1 VAIGIGDSCP
11 ACLLA
16 PAGRAIVPAPFRV
29 LEAAFMRLRTT
40 SVSIVTCLALVV
52 MFALATPAVAQ
63 DKPRS
68 GGELIFI
75 VAAEPPSFDAHR
87 EETFAM
93 LHPTAPQYNTL
104 MRVDPTDKTGTKFVG
119 DLAESWTVSQDHRTY
134 TFKVRQGVKFHDG
147 SVMTS
152 KDVKASY
159 DHIIFPPAG
168 VVSSRQSTYASVQ
181 SVEAPTPD
189 TIVFRLKH
197 PEASFLA
204 QVASPWNYIYKA
216 DILAKD
222 PHWYEKNVMGT
233 GPFKFVEYVRG
244 SHWVGKKNPDYWD
257 KGKPYLD
264 GFRAIFIPSASAQ
277 VAAIRGERAHIQFRG
292 FTPADRDS
300 LVNALGNKITVQESP
315 WNCSIGITP
324 NEAKKP
330 FDDKR
335 VRRAL
340 TLALDRHEGS
350 KALSKIALIKEVAG
364 IQVPGTP
371 WATPPAELEKL
382 AGYGRDIN
390 AARAEARRLLKE
402 AGVENLSFTLLNRAV
417 PQPYEPFGIWV
428 IDQWR
433 QVGVTAKHNPVET
446 SSWFG
451 ALRSGDFEVAV
462 TAPCNSIVEPDMD
475 IHWFLSTSPVNYGKH
490 KDTVMDDLYSRQSRT
505 LDNDERRRLLRQF
518 EKRLY
523 DDEVHFMMG
532 FQWHRIIPHLAKV
545 RGWTISPSHFLN
557 QQLDAVW
564 LAE

>member
-1 VAIGIGDSCP
+1 MTQRMWQWTSKLP
-11 ACLLA
+11 ALMATLVLLS
-16 PAGRAIVPAPFRV
+16 PAA
-29 LEAAFMRLRTT
+29 
-40 SVSIVTCLALVV
+40 
-52 MFALATPAVAQ
+52 AQ

-75 VAAEPPSFDAHR
+75 VAAEPPSFDAHQ

-93 LHPTAPQYNTL
+93 LHPGAPQYNTL
-104 MRVDPTDKTGTKFVG
+104 MRVDPTDRTGTKFIG
-119 DLAESWTVSQDHRTY
+119 DLAESWTVSPDRRTY

-159 DHIIFPPAG
+159 DHIISPPPA
-168 VVSSRQSTYASVQ
+168 VVSSRQATYASVQ

-189 TIVFRLKH
+189 TVVFRLKH
-197 PEASFLA
+197 AEASFMA
-204 QVASPWNYIYKA
+204 QLSSPWNWIYKA

-222 PHWYEKNVMGT
+222 PNWYKTNVMGT

-244 SHWVGKKNPDYWD
+244 SHWVAKKNPDYWD

-264 GFRAIFIPSASAQ
+264 GYRAIFIPSASAQ
-277 VAAIRGERAHIQFRG
+277 VAAVRGERAMIQFRS

-300 LVNALGNKITVQESP
+300 LVNALGSKITVQESA
-315 WNCSIGITP
+315 WNCSIGVTP
-324 NEAKKP
+324 NEQRKP
-330 FDDKR
+330 YDDKR

-340 TLALDRHEGS
+340 TLALDRWEGS
-350 KALSKIALIKEVAG
+350 KALSRIALIKEVAG

-371 WATPPAELEKL
+371 FATPPAELEKL
-382 AGYGRDIN
+382 AGYGRDIT

-402 AGVENLSFTLLNRAV
+402 AGVENLSFTLVNRGV
-417 PQPYEPFGIWV
+417 PQPYEPFGIWL

-433 QVGVTAKHNPVET
+433 QIGVTAQHKVLET
-446 SSWFG
+446 SSWFQ
-451 ALRSGDFEVAV
+451 ALRQGDFEVAV

-475 IHWFLSTSPVNYGKH
+475 IHWFLTTSPVNYGKH

-505 LDNDERRRLLRQF
+505 LDPEERKRLLRQF

-523 DDEVHFMMG
+523 DEEVHFIMG
-532 FQWHRIIPHLAKV
+532 FQWHRIVPHLSKV
-545 RGWTISPSHFLN
+545 RGWTIMPSHFLN
-557 QQLDAVW
+557 QQLDTVW

>member
-1 VAIGIGDSCP
+1 
-11 ACLLA
+11 
-16 PAGRAIVPAPFRV
+16 
-29 LEAAFMRLRTT
+29 MRLRTR
-40 SVSIVTCLALVV
+40 SASIVTCLVLLVTL
-52 MFALATPAVAQ
+52 ALATPAAAQ

-119 DLAESWTVSQDHRTY
+119 DLAESWTISQDHRTY

-147 SVMTS
+147 SLMTS

-181 SVEAPTPD
+181 SVEAPAPD

-197 PEASFLA
+197 PEASFMA

-244 SHWVGKKNPDYWD
+244 SHWIGKKNPDYWD

-264 GFRAIFIPSASAQ
+264 GFRAIFITSASAQ
-277 VAAIRGERAHIQFRG
+277 VAAIRGERAMIQFRG

-300 LVNALGNKITVQESP
+300 LVGALGNKITVQESP

-324 NEAKKP
+324 NEQKKP
-330 FDDKR
+330 YDDKR

-402 AGVENLSFTLLNRAV
+402 AGAENLSFTLLNRAV

-433 QVGVTAKHNPVET
+433 QIGITVKHNPVET

-475 IHWFLSTSPVNYGKH
+475 IHWFLTTSPVNYGKH

-505 LDNDERRRLLRQF
+505 VDPEERRRLLRQF

-523 DDEVHFMMG
+523 DDEVHFIMG
-532 FQWHRIIPHLAKV
+532 FQWHRIVPHNSKV
-545 RGWTISPSHFLN
+545 RGWTIMPSHFLN
-557 QQLDAVW
+557 QQLDTVW

>member
-1 VAIGIGDSCP
+1 MRSASMMLASVVLSVILSLVGP
-11 ACLLA
+11 A
-16 PAGRAIVPAPFRV
+16 
-29 LEAAFMRLRTT
+29 AA
-40 SVSIVTCLALVV
+40 
-52 MFALATPAVAQ
+52 Q
-63 DKPRS
+63 EKPRS

-104 MRVDPTDKTGTKFVG
+104 MRVDPNDRTGTKFVG
-119 DLAESWTVSQDHRTY
+119 DLAESWTISPDQRTY

-181 SVEAPTPD
+181 SVEAPTAD

-197 PEASFLA
+197 PEASFMA

-244 SHWVGKKNPDYWD
+244 SHWIGKKNPDYWD

-277 VAAIRGERAHIQFRG
+277 VAAVRGERAHIQFRG

-300 LVNALGNKITVQESP
+300 LVAALGNKITVQESP

-324 NEAKKP
+324 NEQKKP
-330 FDDKR
+330 YDDKR

-402 AGVENLSFTLLNRAV
+402 AGAENLSFTLLNRAV

-433 QVGVTAKHNPVET
+433 QIGITVKHNPVET

-505 LDNDERRRLLRQF
+505 LDNEERRRLLRQF

-532 FQWHRIIPHLAKV
+532 FQWHRIIPHNSKV
-545 RGWTISPSHFLN
+545 RGWTIMPSHFLN
-557 QQLDAVW
+557 QMLDTVW

>member
-1 VAIGIGDSCP
+1 MMRLLLLP
-11 ACLLA
+11 LCLL
-16 PAGRAIVPAPFRV
+16 
-29 LEAAFMRLRTT
+29 L
-40 SVSIVTCLALVV
+40 
-52 MFALATPAVAQ
+52 LATPASAQ
-63 DKPRS
+63 DRPRH

-93 LHPTAPQYNTL
+93 LHPTAPHYNTL
-104 MRVDPTDKTGTKFVG
+104 MRVDPFDRTGTRFVG
-119 DLAESWTVSQDHRTY
+119 DLAESWTIAPDHRTY
-134 TFKVRQGVKFHDG
+134 TFKVRKGVKFHDG

-152 KDVKASY
+152 RDVKASF
-159 DHIIFPPAG
+159 DHIIFPPPG
-168 VVSSRQSTYASVQ
+168 VVSSRQATYRAVEA
-181 SVEAPTPD
+181 VEAPNPD
-189 TIVFRLKH
+189 TVVFRLKH
-197 PEASFLA
+197 PEASFMA
-204 QVASPWNYIYKA
+204 QLASPWNHIYRA
-216 DILAKD
+216 DILARD
-222 PHWYEKNVMGT
+222 PRWHEKNVNGT
-233 GPFKFVEYVRG
+233 GPFTFVEYVRG
-244 SHWVGKKNPDYWD
+244 SHWIGKRNPDYWD

-264 GFRAIFIPSASAQ
+264 GYRAIFIPSASAQ

-292 FTPADRDS
+292 FTPADRDN
-300 LVNALGNKITVQESP
+300 LVNALGSRITVQESP

-324 NEAKKP
+324 NEQKKP
-330 FDDKR
+330 FDDRR

-340 TLALDRHEGS
+340 TLALDRWNGS
-350 KALSKIALIKEVAG
+350 QVLSKIALIKEVAG

-382 AGYGRDIN
+382 AGYGRDIT

-433 QVGVTAKHNPVET
+433 QIGITAKHNPVET

-490 KDTVMDDLYSRQSRT
+490 RDTVMDDLYGRQSRT
-505 LDNDERRRLLRQF
+505 LDPEERRRLLRQF

-523 DDEVHFMMG
+523 DEEIHFIMG
-532 FQWHRIIPHLAKV
+532 FQWHRIIPHLSRV
-545 RGWTISPSHFLN
+545 RGWTIMPSHFLN
-557 QQLDAVW
+557 QQLDTVW

>member
-1 VAIGIGDSCP
+1 MEH
-11 ACLLA
+11 
-16 PAGRAIVPAPFRV
+16 RV
-29 LEAAFMRLRTT
+29 RWSF
-40 SVSIVTCLALVV
+40 ALVTSLV
-52 MFALATPAVAQ
+52 LTLTLIAATPAPAQ
-63 DKPRS
+63 EKPRH
-68 GGELIFI
+68 GGELVFV

-104 MRVDPTDKTGTKFVG
+104 MRVDPNDKTGTKFVG
-119 DLAESWTVSQDHRTY
+119 DLAESWTISQDHRTY

-168 VVSSRQSTYASVQ
+168 VVSSRQATYATVE
-181 SVEAPTPD
+181 SVEAPAPD
-189 TIVFRLKH
+189 TVVFRLKR
-197 PEASFLA
+197 PEASFMA

-222 PHWYEKNVMGT
+222 PRWYEKNVMGT

-277 VAAIRGERAHIQFRG
+277 VAAIRGERAMIQFRS

-330 FDDKR
+330 YDDKR

-340 TLALDRHEGS
+340 SLALDRHEGS
-350 KALSKIALIKEVAG
+350 KALSRIALIKEMAG

-402 AGVENLSFTLLNRAV
+402 AGAENLSFTLLNRAV

-433 QVGVTAKHNPVET
+433 QIGVTVKHNPVET

-490 KDTVMDDLYSRQSRT
+490 KDTVMDDLYARQSRT
-505 LDNDERRRLLRQF
+505 LDPEERRRLLRQF

-523 DDEVHFMMG
+523 DEEVHFIMG
-532 FQWHRIIPHLAKV
+532 FQWHRIVPHLSKV
-545 RGWTISPSHFLN
+545 KGWTIMPSHFLN
-557 QQLDAVW
+557 QTLDTVW
-564 LAE
+564 LSE